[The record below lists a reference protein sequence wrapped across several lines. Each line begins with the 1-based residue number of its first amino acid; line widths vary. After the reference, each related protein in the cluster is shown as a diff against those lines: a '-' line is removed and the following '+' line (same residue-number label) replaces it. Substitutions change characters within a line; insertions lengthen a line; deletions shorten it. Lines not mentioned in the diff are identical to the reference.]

1 VTSVRVPVRSRPARQ
16 APKPRPPLRVV
27 TADFVPARVKRR
39 RARLLAVAVSLLV
52 GLGLLG
58 IACLHV
64 VLTQGQFELDKIN
77 ARAEREQERFE
88 QLRLEVAEL
97 ESPERVVAAAQER
110 LGMVPPPGVTYLTP
124 SGPVTGP
131 QRVDRQPKPANG
143 PPTSW
148 AEVKPHL
155 SSDP

>member
-1 VTSVRVPVRSRPARQ
+1 V
-16 APKPRPPLRVV
+16 
-27 TADFVPARVKRR
+27 RR
-39 RARLLAVAVSLLV
+39 RRTRLLAVAVSLLV

-64 VLTQGQFELDKIN
+64 VLTQGQFELDKLN
-77 ARAEREQERFE
+77 ARAEREQQRYE
-88 QLRLEVAEL
+88 QLRLQVAEL

-110 LGMVPPPGVTYLTP
+110 LGMVPPPAVTYLTP
-124 SGPVTGP
+124 SGPAAGHPVERRTA
-131 QRVDRQPKPANG
+131 PASG